1 MGAGD
6 GQHMATLLGGMQHM
20 VAQPLRAA
28 GVGQAG
34 FQNRFHQRVARCAVG
49 QASARNDVAHHEHIR
64 LQGQLV
70 GAVALDQLDAQSTQL
85 VAHGGVDA
93 AVAAGD
99 AVAGF
104 AGQGGQTA
112 HEGAADT

>member
-6 GQHMATLLGGMQHM
+6 GQHMATESWGIQHM

-34 FQNRFHQRVARCAVG
+34 FQNCFHQRVARRAVG
-49 QASARNDVAHHEHIR
+49 QAGAGNHIAHHKHIG
-64 LQGQLV
+64 LQSQLV
-70 GAVALDQLDAQSTQL
+70 GAVALDQLDAQSAKL

-104 AGQGGQTA
+104 AGQGGQAA